1 MSAIQQ
7 AHEFSERPSMI
18 SQAGFH
24 RWRNAQALVN
34 LDKVV
39 VHEMQ
44 GDRITVIIDFL
55 AEPIRK
61 AGEAP
66 HVHSHGEILSLD
78 VARAHILM
86 LGIADN
92 RLHLSTDAA
101 SGTVMPRFF
110 FGRSAIEFM
119 EGCIIHI
126 HPEGAFYG
134 LQVWFVRISRQLNT
148 TSDAS
153 RNVLHK
159 LASPR
164 RIAFSDK
171 IGNYQ
176 FGLGIDCNPRPNISK
191 SEAALFRWHVL
202 RLGITE
208 APNLIAFNATSAH
221 VAHVII
227 VVALARRSEVAQQF
241 LDRHSGNARNA
252 SRCPKAIAFDQCR
265 DNPRPFFCSESIHTS
280 HYTCTCKNVK
290 GKAREEA

>member
-110 FGRSAIEFM
+110 FGERHRVY
-119 EGCIIHI
+119 GGLHNP
-126 HPEGAFYG
+126 HP
-134 LQVWFVRISRQLNT
+134 SR
-148 TSDAS
+148 
-153 RNVLHK
+153 
-159 LASPR
+159 R
-164 RIAFSDK
+164 R
-171 IGNYQ
+171 
-176 FGLGIDCNPRPNISK
+176 L
-191 SEAALFRWHVL
+191 L
-202 RLGITE
+202 RLAGMVC
-208 APNLIAFNATSAH
+208 AH
-221 VAHVII
+221 Q
-227 VVALARRSEVAQQF
+227 S
-241 LDRHSGNARNA
+241 
-252 SRCPKAIAFDQCR
+252 
-265 DNPRPFFCSESIHTS
+265 SIE
-280 HYTCTCKNVK
+280 YD
-290 GKAREEA
+290 